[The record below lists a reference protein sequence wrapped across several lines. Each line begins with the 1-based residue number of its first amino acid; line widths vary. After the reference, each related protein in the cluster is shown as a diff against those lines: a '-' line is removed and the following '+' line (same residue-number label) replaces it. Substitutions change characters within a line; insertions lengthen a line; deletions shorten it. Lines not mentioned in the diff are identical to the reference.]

1 MTFTFRTIYTYC
13 GAIPDLAGQWYMI
26 ESGPHSLTFIHH
38 QHRWKMKLTPEVA
51 AKVMREPT

>member
-1 MTFTFRTIYTYC
+1 MTFAFRTIYTYC

-26 ESGPHSLTFIHH
+26 ASTPSMLTFIHH

-51 AKVMREPT
+51 AKVMRE